1 MTLTQLKY
9 ILAVAEARH
18 FAKASRKCFVSQPT
32 LSTQI
37 QKLEEQLG
45 VLIFDRSR
53 HPITPTLAGEKI
65 IAQARKVII
74 ELEMI
79 REIASDSK
87 GIVEGSFRLGVIP
100 TVAANLI
107 PLFHY
112 AFQRSYPLV
121 ALTLEELTTEGILS
135 SLASDELDGG
145 IAATP
150 LDQDGL
156 DEAPLYYEDF
166 YLYAGRNFGKKPG
179 EKISQTDIDR
189 RHLLLM
195 QDGHCFRNQALKLCR
210 VGQKQTQGV
219 KYEGGSFQTLMKLV
233 DAGSGMTLIPQLTA
247 LSLEKEKFRSRVFA
261 FIDPVPRREISM
273 ITRRRYAKASIVRA
287 IIDTI
292 QQVLPQEI
300 ETENRKKGKIINP
313 LAE

>member
-112 AFQRSYPLV
+112 AF
-121 ALTLEELTTEGILS
+121 
-135 SLASDELDGG
+135 
-145 IAATP
+145 
-150 LDQDGL
+150 
-156 DEAPLYYEDF
+156 
-166 YLYAGRNFGKKPG
+166 
-179 EKISQTDIDR
+179 
-189 RHLLLM
+189 
-195 QDGHCFRNQALKLCR
+195 
-210 VGQKQTQGV
+210 
-219 KYEGGSFQTLMKLV
+219 
-233 DAGSGMTLIPQLTA
+233 
-247 LSLEKEKFRSRVFA
+247 
-261 FIDPVPRREISM
+261 
-273 ITRRRYAKASIVRA
+273 
-287 IIDTI
+287 
-292 QQVLPQEI
+292 
-300 ETENRKKGKIINP
+300 
-313 LAE
+313 